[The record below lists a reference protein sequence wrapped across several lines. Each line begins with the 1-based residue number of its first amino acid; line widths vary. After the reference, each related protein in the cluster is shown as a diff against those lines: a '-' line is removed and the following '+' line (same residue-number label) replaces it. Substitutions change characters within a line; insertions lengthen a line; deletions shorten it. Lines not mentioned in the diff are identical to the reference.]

1 MKGKVRILVA
11 MFFMQFILGS
21 SGAIPSPLLA
31 IIGASLNITNNTLL
45 QMIVSIP
52 TLVMIPTNLLSGA
65 LGAKMSKKS
74 LFLIGAI
81 LFIIGGIGPVFTTS
95 ITIFLVYRVVL
106 GLGLGFVFPLGFA
119 MLPDYFE
126 GQARQTASGIF
137 NAGSLLLAI
146 PAALIAGI
154 IGSSAW
160 QNAFWLYAFTIVPI
174 ILVMTLI
181 PAVKKPAGEGT
192 SNHPA
197 EKAAPPHSS
206 TYVTA
211 FVGMVFYIGVTV
223 MSLTISFFMATK
235 MPVEQAGGIA
245 GFGTAL
251 FSVGGIIASLLY
263 GKLISKMGK
272 WLGVFAFILGA
283 AGYLLVFLFPSP
295 VVALIAFT
303 CCGINIG
310 MAGPVMIM
318 GAMAKSSWSASLTT
332 AIIMVG
338 LNLGQFIS
346 PYAIGLFS
354 AIGNGSWPIVYL
366 CSAILI
372 AFVAV
377 YYLVD
382 AIKPERGEVK

>member
-1 MKGKVRILVA
+1 MKGKIRIIVA
-11 MFFMQFILGS
+11 MFFMQFILSS
-21 SGAIPSPLLA
+21 SGAIPGPLLA
-31 IIGASLNITNNTLL
+31 ILGASLHITNNTLL
-45 QMIVSIP
+45 QMIVSLP

-65 LGAKMSKKS
+65 LGAKMSKKV

-81 LFIIGGIGPVFTTS
+81 LFMIGGIGPIFTTS
-95 ITIFLVYRVVL
+95 ITVFLVFRVIL

-137 NAGSLLLAI
+137 NSGGLLLAI
-146 PAALIAGI
+146 PVAIIAGI

-160 QNAFWLYAFTIVPI
+160 QNAFWLYGFTIVPI
-174 ILVMTLI
+174 ILVMALI
-181 PAVKKPAGEGT
+181 PAVKKPGNQGT
-192 SNHPA
+192 FGAPA
-197 EKAAPPHSS
+197 AKAAPPHST

-211 FVGMVFYIGVTV
+211 FLGLVFYIGVTV

-235 MPVEQAGGIA
+235 IPIEQVGGIA
-245 GFGTAL
+245 GLGTAL
-251 FSVGGIIASLLY
+251 FSVGGIAASLLY
-263 GKLISKMGK
+263 GKLISGMGK
-272 WLGVFAFILGA
+272 WLGVFAFTLGV
-283 AGYLLVFLFPSP
+283 AGYLLVFLFPTP
-295 VVALIAFT
+295 IIALIAFT

-310 MAGPVMIM
+310 MAGPMMMM
-318 GAMAKSSWSASLTT
+318 GAMAKSPWSASLTS

-366 CSAILI
+366 CSATLI
-372 AFVAV
+372 AFVWI
-377 YYLVD
+377 YYLVN
-382 AIKPERGEVK
+382 ALKPEKGGKK